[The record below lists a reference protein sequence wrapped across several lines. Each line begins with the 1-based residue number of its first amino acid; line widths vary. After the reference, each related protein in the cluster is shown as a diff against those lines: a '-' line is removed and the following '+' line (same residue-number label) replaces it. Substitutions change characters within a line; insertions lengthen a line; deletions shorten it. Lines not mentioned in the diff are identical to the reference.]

1 MVLIF
6 LFLGIVFILE
16 DSCKLDLDF
25 TLLLLEEL
33 LTLLRVALKLLKS
46 LFLHQEHLLF
56 SSEIHFIL
64 LELKTLGVNLI
75 GLRN

>member
-6 LFLGIVFILE
+6 LFLGIVFVLE

-46 LFLHQEHLLF
+46 LFLHQ
-56 SSEIHFIL
+56 
-64 LELKTLGVNLI
+64 
-75 GLRN
+75 